1 MKLAI
6 KGEQLAARYLRKKR
20 FRILSQNF
28 RTRYGEIDVI
38 ACRERLLVFCEVKTR
53 TSSKFGKPVEA
64 ITPYKMERLKK
75 LAEIYLARH
84 LKDERITEIRFDV
97 ITITFENPKLSQVS
111 INHLENA
118 FDY

>member
-6 KGEQLAARYLRKKR
+6 KGEQLAAHYLRKKH

-28 RTRYGEIDVI
+28 RTRYGEIDII
-38 ACRERLLVFCEVKTR
+38 ARRERLLVFCEVKTR
-53 TSSKFGKPVEA
+53 TSGKFGKAVEA
-64 ITPYKMERLKK
+64 ITTYKREKLKK

-84 LKDERITEIRFDV
+84 LKDSRITEIRFDV
-97 ITITFENPKLSQVS
+97 ITVTFENSKPSQVS